1 MSVNGIEIK
10 VGQKWVTKA
19 GEEVE
24 IVLLDRDV
32 WEGIPFKGSNGFWY
46 DENGNAPGSEGNH
59 ESECLV
65 QQVIEK
71 ENVFKEGDVVYTTT
85 KGKGVVVQ
93 VATTRSDRVKVKH
106 EDGKEFWHNPLN
118 VSFSPW
124 QAPNHKRPPEDGYW
138 IIKEQSE
145 TNHHIL
151 KVVEGKLH
159 YQTGESVAPRTQE
172 RMTLVKYLGK
182 EIV

>member
-10 VGQKWVTKA
+10 VGQKWINKD

-24 IVLLDRDV
+24 IEDMDSTCE
-32 WEGIPFKGSNGFWY
+32 EGLPFYGSNGFWY
-46 DENGNAPGSEGNH
+46 DEAGIA
-59 ESECLV
+59 LV
-65 QQVIEK
+65 YAHGTTLEK
-71 ENVFKEGDVVYTTT
+71 LVTDSLEKSTFQEGDVVYTTT

-124 QAPNHKRPPEDGYW
+124 QAPNHERPPEDGYW
-138 IIKEQSE
+138 IVRINDGVSFDIIQSVGGRWATQLGGMYLRKED
-145 TNHHIL
+145 
-151 KVVEGKLH
+151 
-159 YQTGESVAPRTQE
+159 GEVKAI
-172 RMTLVKYLGK
+172 KYLGK